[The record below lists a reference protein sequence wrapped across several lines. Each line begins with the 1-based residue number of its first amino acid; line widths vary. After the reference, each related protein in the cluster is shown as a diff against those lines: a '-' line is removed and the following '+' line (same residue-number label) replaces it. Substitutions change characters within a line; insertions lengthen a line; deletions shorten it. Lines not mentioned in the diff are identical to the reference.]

1 MNEQANE
8 ALANLL
14 QLAVDGVEGAVEFS
28 KAQIPDVVEQLLMWH
43 MLESLIVTFTPLI
56 FVIIFGSVSLWCCNN
71 LDNFHEKA
79 KKIDPNHSPEKDMIP
94 VEFVCLGAMVCTAAS
109 TLVFLLSMNTTWL
122 KILVAPKLYLLEYAA
137 ELVK

>member
-14 QLAVDGVEGAVEFS
+14 ELAIDGVEGAVEFS
-28 KAQIPDVVEQLLMWH
+28 KAQIPDVVEQLLMWQ
-43 MLESLIVTFTPLI
+43 MLESLIFFTFSVT
-56 FVIIFGSVSLWCCNN
+56 S
-71 LDNFHEKA
+71 
-79 KKIDPNHSPEKDMIP
+79 
-94 VEFVCLGAMVCTAAS
+94 
-109 TLVFLLSMNTTWL
+109 LVFLGIYWWKVIPIIKEEIKRDFLQQRDSRTFVPAMVGVLLTCCTALFSSIMFTIEWL